1 MPSPV
6 NYAITLS
13 PAEIKDGD
21 VSHMLFDPRAVK
33 TPIIASSFDA
43 LETEVRALAQT
54 HFPVEHVVVYVGL
67 PRGAR
72 KPNGFDAAT
81 RKFQTIRNDKA
92 A

>member
-1 MPSPV
+1 MPFRID
-6 NYAITLS
+6 YAVTLS
-13 PAEIKDGD
+13 PAKITDGG

-33 TPIIASSFDA
+33 TPITASSFDA

-67 PRGAR
+67 PRGER